1 LSVELINNTFGNI
14 ILKQVILQI
23 MLIKLKK
30 TFTCCCLI
38 FLLSFLPDISSAQK
52 HHTFKPKAALLTTI
66 NKSLQQSGSQYH
78 LLMKQLLPGRFPVT
92 YYAAK
97 KQLVTSGTEPW
108 VAGFYPRTLLELY
121 EATKDSVLYNE
132 ALRKLKNLEKE
143 QYDKTTHDLGFMMYC
158 SFGNADRIHPKED
171 YKNILVNSARSLS
184 TRFNKQ
190 VGCIRS
196 WDSKPS
202 EFMVIIDNMMNLE
215 LLFAATR
222 FTGDSSFYKIAVT
235 HANTTMRNHF
245 RVDYSS
251 YHLVIYD
258 PETGKVIKKQTV
270 QGAAD
275 ESAWARGQAWGLYG
289 YTMMYRETKDPKY
302 LAQANHIAHFILN
315 NPNLPKDKIPYW
327 DFDAPAIP
335 NTAKD
340 ASAGAIICSAL
351 IELSKYVNKKDGK
364 IYLAS
369 AETMLRSLSSPAY
382 LSPVGENGGFI
393 LKHVTGNFPK
403 NADIDVP
410 LIYADYYYIEAM
422 LRYKNLNKN

>member
-1 LSVELINNTFGNI
+1 
-14 ILKQVILQI
+14 

-30 TFTCCCLI
+30 AFACCGCLI
-38 FLLSFLPDISSAQK
+38 LLFNFLPGILNAQT
-52 HHTFKPKAALLTTI
+52 HRAFKPKAALVTTI
-66 NKSLQQSGSQYH
+66 NKSLQQSDSQYH
-78 LLMKQLLPGRFPVT
+78 LLMKQLSPGRFPVT
-92 YYAAK
+92 YNAAK
-97 KQLVTSGTEPW
+97 KQLVTSGAEPW
-108 VAGFYPRTLLELY
+108 VAGFYPGTLLQLF
-121 EATKDSVLYNE
+121 EATKDSGLYNE
-132 ALRKLKNLEKE
+132 ALRKLNNLRKE

-158 SFGNADRIHPKED
+158 SFGNADRIQPDEG

-184 TRFNKQ
+184 TRFNKK

-235 HANTTMRNHF
+235 HANTTMQNHF
-245 RVDYSS
+245 RPDYSS

-270 QGAAD
+270 QGAAN

-289 YTMMYRETKDPKY
+289 YTMMYRETKDPIY
-302 LAQANHIAHFILN
+302 LSQANHIAHFILN
-315 NPNLPKDKIPYW
+315 HPNLPKDKIPYW

-335 NTAKD
+335 NTARD

-351 IELSKYVNKKDGK
+351 IELSGYVNKKEGRM
-364 IYLAS
+364 YLKE
-369 AETMLRSLSSPAY
+369 AEAMLRSLSSPAY
-382 LSPVGENGGFI
+382 LSHVGESGGFI
-393 LKHVTGNFPK
+393 LKHGTGNFPK

-410 LIYADYYYIEAM
+410 LIYADYYYVEAM
-422 LRYKNLNKN
+422 LRYKNLNKNSK